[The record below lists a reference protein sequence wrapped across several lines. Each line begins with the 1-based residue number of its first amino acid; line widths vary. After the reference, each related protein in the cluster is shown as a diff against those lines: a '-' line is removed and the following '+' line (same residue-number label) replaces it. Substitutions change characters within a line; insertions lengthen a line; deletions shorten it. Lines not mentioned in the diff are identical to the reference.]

1 MIGKHLSLFHLYYEA
16 AGKGDHLHMSSTKRR
31 YYNISTCFLY
41 GMEGI
46 LADIEVAISAGLPN
60 FDIVGLCD
68 PSIRESKERVRAAI
82 RHAGYEFPTGRITV
96 GLSPAYMHKSGS
108 SFDLPLA
115 LCVLLASGQ
124 IHAAH
129 KGRIFAYGELTL
141 TGMVREVPGSILRL
155 CSTRNTDIT
164 HVIIPF
170 QNKKEAEL
178 MDIHAYG
185 VSSLAN
191 AICIVEGNDA
201 YQILEDNRVQ
211 EPLVTIS
218 HGKNREIDASTYEP
232 VDFSMLR
239 GQEKT
244 GRALLLAAS
253 GFHNILLTGS
263 PGSGKTT
270 AARVLQGILPPLTAE
285 EKLELLK
292 LQSATRV
299 LHEEDLHL
307 DQRPFRYVHHTCTS
321 AAMAGGGANPTPGEL
336 SLSLHGV
343 LFLDEMAEFSPRV
356 LDLLRQ
362 PMEENS
368 ILISRAGMKI
378 RFPTQFLLVGAMNPC
393 RCGKILEDPKACT
406 CNEWQRKQYINH
418 ISGPLLDR
426 IDLFSELYRVEKL
439 ALMESVQ
446 GVNLHA
452 SDCMREQVAAC
463 WNRQY
468 MRCDESGQVRTLNGL
483 NRTLRIMDSFRISKK
498 AVDFAVQ
505 SAERLKITARGL
517 NRMLRVARTVA
528 DLDEKSDVLISHVA
542 ESIQFRQKSP

>member
-1 MIGKHLSLFHLYYEA
+1 MTANRRKY
-16 AGKGDHLHMSSTKRR
+16 SS
-31 YYNISTCFLY
+31 ISTCFLF
-41 GMEGI
+41 GI
-46 LADIEVAISAGLPN
+46 DAVLADIEVSITSGLPN

-82 RHAGYEFPTGRITV
+82 RYAGYEFPTGRITV

-115 LCVLLASGQ
+115 LCILIASGQ
-124 IHAAH
+124 IHCVL

-141 TGMVREVPGSILRL
+141 TGMVREVPGSIPRL
-155 CSTRNTDIT
+155 ACTQDTNIS
-164 HVIIPF
+164 HVIVPGR
-170 QNKKEAEL
+170 NVREASL
-178 MDIHAYG
+178 LQMKAYG
-185 VSSLAN
+185 VSSLQD
-191 AICIVEGNDA
+191 AIQYAEGRSGDKAVDLLDDFADSSGLNRFELPSEKFVVEP
-201 YQILEDNRVQ
+201 I
-211 EPLVTIS
+211 
-218 HGKNREIDASTYEP
+218 
-232 VDFSMLR
+232 DFSFLR

-270 AARVLQGILPPLTAE
+270 AARILQGILPPLSPD

-292 LQSATRV
+292 LQSASRI
-299 LHEEDLHL
+299 LFDEDLRL
-307 DQRPFRYVHHTCTS
+307 KQRPFRYVHHTCTP
-321 AAMAGGGANPTPGEL
+321 AAMAGGGTNPTPGEL

-362 PMEENS
+362 PMEDNS
-368 ILISRAGMKI
+368 ILISRAGTKI

-393 RCGKILEDPKACT
+393 RCGKLLEDPRGCT
-406 CNEWQRKQYINH
+406 CNEWQRRQYANH

-426 IDLFSELYRVEKL
+426 IDLFSELYRVEKH
-439 ALMESVQ
+439 ALMESVE
-446 GVNLHA
+446 GANLHLSA
-452 SDCMREQVAAC
+452 ALSEQVAAC
-463 WNRQY
+463 WDRQY
-468 MRCDESGQVRTLNGL
+468 RRCDVDGQPRVLNGM
-483 NRTLRIMDSFRISKK
+483 NRSLQIMDAFRISRT

-505 SAERLKITARGL
+505 SAEKLHVTARGL

-528 DLDEKSDVLISHVA
+528 DLEGEVDVTVSHVA
-542 ESIQFRQKSP
+542 EAIHFRHKPI